1 MKRTESLKR
10 TEQQLI
16 TRRDALRRSLEGD
29 RRMLRV
35 NHDTGV
41 GDEID
46 AAIATEQAELHS
58 QMASFESRELA
69 QIEHALDKIRAGHYG
84 RCEVCDK
91 SIAPVRLSALPYA
104 TECLS
109 CARRDERRSATAGGL
124 RGAPAGRS
132 APVNRIAAFRADEDA
147 EPSPD
152 DSAYEEIR

>member
-1 MKRTESLKR
+1 MKRTEFLKR
-10 TEQQLI
+10 TEKQLVA
-16 TRRDALRRSLEGD
+16 RRDALRRSLEGD

-69 QIEHALDKIRAGHYG
+69 QIEHALGKIRAGHYG

-91 SIAPVRLSALPYA
+91 AIAPVRLSALPYA
-104 TECLS
+104 TECIH
-109 CARRDERRSATAGGL
+109 CARHGERRGAGAGGL
-124 RGAPAGRS
+124 PAGRS
-132 APVNRIAAFRADEDA
+132 NPVNRIAAFTADEDA
-147 EPSPD
+147 EPSLD
-152 DSAYEEIR
+152 DAAYEEIR

>member
-1 MKRTESLKR
+1 
-10 TEQQLI
+10 
-16 TRRDALRRSLEGD
+16 
-29 RRMLRV
+29 MLRV

-91 SIAPVRLSALPYA
+91 SIAPVRLNAAALCDGVHQLALAA
-104 TECLS
+104 TNGAVLPQAG
-109 CARRDERRSATAGGL
+109 CAERCRPLDPREPHRGIHGG
-124 RGAPAGRS
+124 
-132 APVNRIAAFRADEDA
+132 
-147 EPSPD
+147 
-152 DSAYEEIR
+152 

>member
-1 MKRTESLKR
+1 MKRTEFLKR
-10 TEQQLI
+10 TEKQLI

-29 RRMLRV
+29 RRLLRV

-84 RCEVCDK
+84 RCEACDK
-91 SIAPVRLSALPYA
+91 PIAPVRLSALPYA
-104 TECLS
+104 TECIG
-109 CARRDERRSATAGGL
+109 CARRDERRGAAT
-124 RGAPAGRS
+124 GRS
-132 APVNRIAAFRADEDA
+132 TPVNRIAAFTADDDA
-147 EPSPD
+147 EPAPD
-152 DSAYEEIR
+152 EAAYEEIR

>member
-1 MKRTESLKR
+1 MKRTEFLKR
-10 TEQQLI
+10 TKKQLI

-29 RRMLRV
+29 RRLLRV

-69 QIEHALDKIRAGHYG
+69 QIEHALGRIRAGHYG
-84 RCEVCDK
+84 RCETCDK
-91 SIAPVRLSALPYA
+91 PIAPVRLTALPYA
-104 TECLS
+104 TDCIG
-109 CARRDERRSATAGGL
+109 CARREERRTPVGNS
-124 RGAPAGRS
+124 GRS
-132 APVNRIAAFRADEDA
+132 TPVNRIAAFAAEEDS

-152 DSAYEEIR
+152 EAALEEIG